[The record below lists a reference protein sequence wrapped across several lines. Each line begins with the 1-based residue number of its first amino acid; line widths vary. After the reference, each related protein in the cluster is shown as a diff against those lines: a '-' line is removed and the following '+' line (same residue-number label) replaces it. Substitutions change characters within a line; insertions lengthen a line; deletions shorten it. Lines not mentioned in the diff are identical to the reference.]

1 MAYIGN
7 VPADTYV
14 SLASQHFTVTAT
26 TAYTLSTSVTSAN
39 EIALFINNVRQEPG
53 SGYSYT
59 AVGTTLTLSAAT
71 AGTDTMY
78 CVYLGKGVGTI
89 SPPDNSV
96 NSAKIVDGSVTNS
109 DLAGAIT
116 SAKITSLAATK
127 VTGTIDSAQI
137 AAGSVDLTHLS
148 ATGTPSASLAL
159 KGDFTWGSAGG
170 PSLGSGNELLRTN
183 SNEINQNVTIPS
195 GTNASSVG
203 PISVGASYSVAVNG
217 VWAII

>member
-7 VPADTYV
+7 VPAEKYV
-14 SLASQHFTVTAT
+14 SLAAQHFTVSAT
-26 TAYTLSTSVTSAN
+26 TGYTLSNSVTNEN
-39 EIALFINNVRQEPG
+39 EIALFINNVRQQPG
-53 SGYSYT
+53 SSYSYT

-71 AGTDTMY
+71 AATDTMY
-78 CVYLGKGVGTI
+78 CVYLGKAVGTI

-96 NSAKIVDGSVTNS
+96 NSAKIVDGSVTS
-109 DLAGAIT
+109 TDIA
-116 SAKITSLAATK
+116 SLAATK
-127 VTGTIDSAQI
+127 ITGTIDSAQI
-137 AAGSVDLTHLS
+137 AAGSVDLAHLS

-159 KGDFTWGSAGG
+159 KGDFTWGTAGG
-170 PSLGSGNELLRTN
+170 PSLGSGSELLRTN
-183 SNEINQNVTIPS
+183 SNQINQNITIPS